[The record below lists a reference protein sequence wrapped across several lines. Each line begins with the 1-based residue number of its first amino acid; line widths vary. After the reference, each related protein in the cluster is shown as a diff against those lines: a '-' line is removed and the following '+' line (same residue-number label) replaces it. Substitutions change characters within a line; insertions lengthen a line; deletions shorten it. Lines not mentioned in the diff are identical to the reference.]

1 MKVIRMQTS
10 EYLVFTDLDGTLLN
24 HDDYDFAD
32 ALQAI
37 DYLNSRHIPII
48 ISTSKTFS
56 EVIKLQKKLNIR
68 HPFVV
73 ENGAGIFIPSDCI
86 LADSMI
92 YKDEW
97 IKVSHAHS
105 YIELRL
111 FFTKMKR
118 NYPIRGFG
126 DMSVEEVSSLTCLE
140 MTAAEDAMKRDF
152 TEPFLLEDS
161 SLFAAL
167 KSEANFEGFD
177 IVEGGRFYH
186 LISMNQDK
194 ASAML
199 QLTHLYDEFHNILHK
214 KIALGDSANDF
225 TMIQQA
231 DIGVLIPKDNG
242 TYASIGTKD
251 IKKAKHSGPKGWN
264 EAILEIFDVSS

>member
-1 MKVIRMQTS
+1 MKTS

-24 HDDYDFAD
+24 HDDYDFSD
-32 ALQAI
+32 AI
-37 DYLNSRHIPII
+37 DAVTYLNSKHIPII

-56 EVIKLQKKLNIR
+56 EVIKLQKHLQIK
-68 HPFVV
+68 HPFIV

-86 LADSMI
+86 LADSMM

-97 IKVSHAHS
+97 IKVSQAHS

-118 NYPIRGFG
+118 TYPIRGFG
-126 DMSVEEVSSLTCLE
+126 DMSVEEVADLTCLD
-140 MTAAEDAMKRDF
+140 TVGAKDAMKRDF
-152 TEPFLLEDS
+152 TEPFILEDK
-161 SLFAAL
+161 SLLTSL

-186 LISMNQDK
+186 LISLGQDK

-199 QLTHLYDEFHNILHK
+199 QLTHLYDEYHNRLHK

-225 TMIQQA
+225 TMIKQA
-231 DIGVLIPKDNG
+231 DIGVLIPKYDG
-242 TYASIGTKD
+242 SYAAIGTQD

-264 EAILEIFDVSS
+264 QSILEIFNVA